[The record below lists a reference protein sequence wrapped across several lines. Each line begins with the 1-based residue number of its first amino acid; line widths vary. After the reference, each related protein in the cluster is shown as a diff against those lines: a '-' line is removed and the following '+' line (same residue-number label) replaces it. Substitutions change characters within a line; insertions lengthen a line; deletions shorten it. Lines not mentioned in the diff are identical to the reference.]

1 MDAGILAQLEGTI
14 QYWPVGV
21 IAMFSRSA
29 GYSIQALTYLAGQ
42 PSGKLTGAREIAN
55 ASGIPMPFLWKVLRN
70 LSQRKLLRSFQG
82 VHGGYELARPAGK
95 ISVGEILA
103 ATPDNSLVAT
113 CLLGL
118 GRCDDTNP
126 CPVHT
131 SWQTLRA
138 EIEKLTKSTTLADL
152 ASELPKSA
160 PKPPS
165 AGARNRARRT

>member
-1 MDAGILAQLEGTI
+1 
-14 QYWPVGV
+14 
-21 IAMFSRSA
+21 MFSRSA

-42 PSGKLTGAREIAN
+42 PSGKLTGAREIAH

-70 LSQRKLLRSFQG
+70 LSQRKLLRSFKG

-95 ISVGEILA
+95 ISVGDILA
-103 ATPDNSLVAT
+103 ATPDNALVAT

-118 GRCDDTNP
+118 GQCDETTP
-126 CPVHT
+126 CPLHT

-152 ASELPKSA
+152 ASGMTKASR
-160 PKPPS
+160 KRPS
-165 AGARNRARRT
+165 AGARNRSPHT